1 MKCKLKM
8 HLICTTCEYKYC
20 FEMRALSAGVLRA
33 LTIALRRPL
42 GCFPIPHSTCS
53 GMVALIW
60 QVPHNSG
67 DVGTHA
73 DNPSAGFAFAVPFCN
88 CTFAKRNPQ
97 LIFDRSTVST
107 FDFGAKAWPSAIQKF
122 EVGRCPD
129 TSRRM
134 PVPISTGRRQ
144 LSASEVVRRPAEGSR
159 VVRRDKGPQP
169 AATRNRP
176 SMPSSSTWALREL
189 PLLLMDTSLAAV
201 MRSSSVP
208 VVK

>member
-1 MKCKLKM
+1 MNNNTLNFDLDVSIYVNEFHYFNIQIVFWLVKCLFLYYVFKMKCKLKM
-8 HLICTTCEYKYC
+8 HLIFTTCKYKYC

-60 QVPHNSG
+60 KVPHNSS

-73 DNPSAGFAFAVPFCN
+73 DSPGAGFAFAVPSCN

-97 LIFDRSTVST
+97 LIFDRSNVST
-107 FDFGAKAWPSAIQKF
+107 FDFGAKKAWPSAIQIF

-134 PVPISTGRRQ
+134 PVPFQLVDANRQRAKLCVVQ
-144 LSASEVVRRPAEGSR
+144 LSEVG
-159 VVRRDKGPQP
+159 
-169 AATRNRP
+169 
-176 SMPSSSTWALREL
+176 
-189 PLLLMDTSLAAV
+189 
-201 MRSSSVP
+201 
-208 VVK
+208 